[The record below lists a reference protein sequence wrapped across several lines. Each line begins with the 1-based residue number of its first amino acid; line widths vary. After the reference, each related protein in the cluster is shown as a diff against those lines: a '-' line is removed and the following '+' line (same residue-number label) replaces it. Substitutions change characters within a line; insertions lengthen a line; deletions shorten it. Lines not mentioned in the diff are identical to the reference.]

1 VKGRVCLIVCLFE
14 LAAARLALPLSW
26 KPQGP
31 GPSLNGQTEG
41 ICSELVNCPRPK
53 GDNPVAG
60 AVNAIVLGATPNVL
74 YVGAVNGG
82 VWMTTNATS
91 PTRQT
96 AASPHWTR

>member
-41 ICSELVNCPRPK
+41 ICSEL
-53 GDNPVAG
+53 
-60 AVNAIVLGATPNVL
+60 
-74 YVGAVNGG
+74 
-82 VWMTTNATS
+82 
-91 PTRQT
+91 
-96 AASPHWTR
+96 